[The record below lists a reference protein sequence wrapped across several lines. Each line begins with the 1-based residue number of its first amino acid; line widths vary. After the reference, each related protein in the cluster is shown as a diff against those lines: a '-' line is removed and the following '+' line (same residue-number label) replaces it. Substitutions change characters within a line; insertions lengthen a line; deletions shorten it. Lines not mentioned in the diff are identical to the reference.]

1 VPAKLLVS
9 SRDVDLQRNT
19 VTNQLESSPLFACL
33 SASVALCSLGLE
45 LPPTITIYPSKTV
58 ESCIGPK
65 NPTKIKAVWD
75 DTFHALHLETFDRT
89 KIQSW
94 RRIACPSGSARRFCE
109 NVFIVCFS
117 KVSKYIGQQGRT
129 CLSSLSGTTL
139 PQNCALTV
147 RSLRCGGALFASKTG
162 VSDGSLTDDVELRF
176 KPRRQGTMRG
186 YPDLAGLS
194 VAETT
199 ALGEVC
205 CFTNPPDIC
214 GPIFFISFLPVVR
227 AC

>member
-1 VPAKLLVS
+1 VV
-9 SRDVDLQRNT
+9 
-19 VTNQLESSPLFACL
+19 
-33 SASVALCSLGLE
+33 LCSLRLE

-58 ESCIGPK
+58 ESSIGPK

-75 DTFHALHLETFDRT
+75 DSFRALHLETFDRT

-94 RRIACPSGSARRFCE
+94 QHIACRSGSARRFCE

-129 CLSSLSGTTL
+129 CLSSLSGATL
-139 PQNCALTV
+139 PQNCALTI

-162 VSDGSLTDDVELRF
+162 VSDGSLTDDVGLRF

-186 YPDLAGLS
+186 YQDLSGLS

-205 CFTNPPDIC
+205 CLQIHRIYVALSSLSPFYP
-214 GPIFFISFLPVVR
+214 
-227 AC
+227 